1 MQRSY
6 TYIMY
11 VLAASC
17 CLVSLA
23 AQAQD
28 AKGKKNAKAS
38 SSSDKEQLAGLLATS
53 QGVEYAHRAFIPMD
67 EQTRDNVQTMQ
78 KRMLAEDVSLQRGVL
93 FLSNKL
99 LVAEQSLIRYA
110 VWFEKARA
118 FRLLNETIRLMYG
131 PAAQSPIQTPIVGDN
146 GGLTPEFKQIYNDGT
161 AMAEVSKQLSQE
173 EYSELMFCLNYL
185 GINISEIELLAYYLS
200 PRAEVVSMVKNIN
213 LTDTRLKMWVLA
225 NDIRFT
231 LYTSQPGIDPIAFN
245 Q

>member
-1 MQRSY
+1 
-6 TYIMY
+6 MY

-28 AKGKKNAKAS
+28 SKGKKNTKAS
-38 SSSDKEQLAGLLATS
+38 GASDKEQLAGLIATS
-53 QGVEYAHRAFIPMD
+53 QGAEYAYRAYIPMD
-67 EQTRDNVQTMQ
+67 EQTSENVQNMQ
-78 KRMLAEDVSLQRGVL
+78 KRFVAEDVNLQRSVL

-99 LVAEQSLIRYA
+99 LVAEQTLIRYA

-118 FRLLNETIRLMYG
+118 FRLLNDAIRLMYA
-131 PAAQSPIQTPIVGDN
+131 PAAQNPIQLPIVNDE
-146 GGLTPEFKQIYNDGT
+146 GGLPAEFKQIYSDGT
-161 AMAEVSKQLSQE
+161 VMAEISKQLSQE

-185 GINISEIELLAYYLS
+185 GINISEIELLAYYMS
-200 PRAEVVSMVKNIN
+200 PRAEVVNMVKNMN
-213 LTDTRLKMWVLA
+213 FTDTRLKMWVLA
-225 NDIRFT
+225 NDIRFS